1 MTLCFQLTPHPSLS
15 LHSVHLAVFV
25 DLLFLYGTYFTNDV
39 YKILIEKRFII
50 INLTNEIN
58 LNRYPRFN

>member
-1 MTLCFQLTPHPSLS
+1 MTLCFPLTPHTSLP
-15 LHSVHLAVFV
+15 LNSVHLAVFE
-25 DLLFLYGTYFTNDV
+25 DLLFLQGTYFTNDI

-58 LNRYPRFN
+58 LNRYSRFN